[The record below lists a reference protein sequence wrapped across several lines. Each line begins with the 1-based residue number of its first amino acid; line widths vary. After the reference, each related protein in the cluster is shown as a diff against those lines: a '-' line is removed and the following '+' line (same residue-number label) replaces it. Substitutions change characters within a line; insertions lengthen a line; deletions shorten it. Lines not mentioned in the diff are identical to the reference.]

1 MDKNKKWI
9 TLYSIIGA
17 ITITIYYILQL
28 DFFLKWGSLLPF
40 LRKLSFST
48 FMISAVL
55 LIKHITIR
63 LIETRVTNQ
72 GDQHN
77 LLRVTNL
84 IATSLLALILAS
96 IVIQEPLTTLY
107 GIGIFS
113 LILGFALQA
122 PITSFIGWLYII
134 FRHPYQV
141 GDRIEIK
148 SHKGDVI
155 EVSYLDTT
163 ILELSG
169 NYLGNDR
176 KSGRIIK
183 IPNSTVLS
191 NEVIN
196 YSGDQAPFI
205 WNETPIQIAF
215 TSDLKFVSQCLIEA
229 ATTDFEILYPSLV
242 NESKEWEPTVY
253 YRINSYAWLEAVVT
267 YPVEPKDMTERR
279 NRILRTA
286 LPMLNAQPEKV
297 QFPEGANRS

>member
-40 LRKLSFST
+40 LKKLSFST
-48 FMISAVL
+48 FMLSAVL

-297 QFPEGANRS
+297 QFPEGAKR

>member
-40 LRKLSFST
+40 LKKLSFST
-48 FMISAVL
+48 FMLSAVL

-122 PITSFIGWLYII
+122 PIMSFIGWLYII
-134 FRHPYQV
+134 FRHPYQA
-141 GDRIEIK
+141 GDRIEVK
-148 SHKGDVI
+148 GHRGDVVEI
-155 EVSYLDTT
+155 SYLDTS
-163 ILELSG
+163 IMECSG
-169 NYLGNDR
+169 DYLGNDR
-176 KSGRIIK
+176 RSGRIIK
-183 IPNSTVLS
+183 IPNSLVLS
-191 NEVIN
+191 HEIIN
-196 YSGDQAPFI
+196 YSGDQHPFI
-205 WNETPIQIAF
+205 WNETAIQVAY
-215 TSDLKFVSQCLIEA
+215 TSDLQFVEECLLEA
-229 ATTDFEILYPSLV
+229 AMQDFEEKYPQLSSK
-242 NESKEWEPTVY
+242 NEARWQPNVY
-253 YRINSYAWLEAVVT
+253 FRINVYAWMEAVVT
-267 YPVEPKDMTERR
+267 YPVEPEDTTGRR
-279 NRILRTA
+279 NRILRLA
-286 LPMLNAQPEKV
+286 LPKLNARPDKV
-297 QFPEGANRS
+297 GFPEGSLR

>member
-40 LRKLSFST
+40 LKKLSFST
-48 FMISAVL
+48 FMLSAVL

-63 LIETRVTNQ
+63 LIETKVTNQ

-297 QFPEGANRS
+297 QFPEGAKR

>member
-1 MDKNKKWI
+1 MDNNKKWI
-9 TLYSIIGA
+9 TIYSIIGA
-17 ITITIYYILQL
+17 ITIAIYYVLQL
-28 DFFLKWGSLLPF
+28 DFFLTWGGFLPF
-40 LRKLSFST
+40 LKKLS
-48 FMISAVL
+48 ISILMLSVVL

-63 LIETRVTNQ
+63 LIETKVTNQ

-148 SHKGDVI
+148 DHKGDVI
-155 EVSYLDTT
+155 EISYLDTT

-183 IPNSTVLS
+183 IPNSTVLG

-215 TSDLKFVSQCLIEA
+215 TSDLKFVSQCLVDA
-229 ATTDFEILYPSLV
+229 ATTDFEALYPSLLSEN
-242 NESKEWEPTVY
+242 NEWKPTVY

-286 LPMLNAQPEKV
+286 LPMLNAHPEKV
-297 QFPEGANRS
+297 QFPEGAKR